1 MEEIISKETTTTST
15 AETSAPQT
23 IAPVS
28 PVQQVAESSTTEYSR
43 PIETQP
49 TLTYTEAIVSR
60 IPALTSEPATTD
72 KPTVT
77 AETRPLVVNNLMI
90 DPVAGT
96 TTALT
101 SLGMPQTGGGAVGG
115 GTFGGGGGGGVA
127 PESSAKTGTIAKKS
141 WLPIILIVAGII
153 VLLKKTKKAQKM
165 TETLN
170 TETVSEQLSLPTYSD
185 KQIFRFRKLCER
197 VKNREITANQA
208 YKYSQID
215 GDGDDDKGFKGSLKE
230 WIVLAQDKGWLDV
243 PEQNNTG
250 QLKPPAREEEKKE
263 TNYLMP
269 ILIGAGVAIVLIYAI
284 RKFSKT
290 E

>member
-1 MEEIISKETTTTST
+1 MAEIISKETTTTTTSPVIKTPDYVSPVTTTTTST

-60 IPALTSEPATTD
+60 IPALTSEPTTTD

-115 GTFGGGGGGGVA
+115 GTFGGGGGGGATGDLVA
-127 PESSAKTGTIAKKS
+127 VGAAAPYTSGASLSGQTVAAY
-141 WLPIILIVAGII
+141 IIGYDGATHREVQLTAAGGIL
-153 VLLKKTKKAQKM
+153 V
-165 TETLN
+165 
-170 TETVSEQLSLPTYSD
+170 EQEFF
-185 KQIFRFRKLCER
+185 IC
-197 VKNREITANQA
+197 
-208 YKYSQID
+208 
-215 GDGDDDKGFKGSLKE
+215 GFPFFV
-230 WIVLAQDKGWLDV
+230 W
-243 PEQNNTG
+243 
-250 QLKPPAREEEKKE
+250 
-263 TNYLMP
+263 
-269 ILIGAGVAIVLIYAI
+269 
-284 RKFSKT
+284 
-290 E
+290 